1 MITFAPGG
9 DVYIYMPTATV
20 LMIILIE
27 VSSMTVIIA
36 VMSSAGLLSTLV
48 SGYLAILCTHFNIL
62 LSCYLED
69 SLPVCLLYMKCV
81 GVFFILKNSES
92 SFAKNA
98 LFTIWYDKSIKTR
111 GGHCMIRS
119 LEIIA
124 NSLKDKGIPV
134 FYKS

>member
-1 MITFAPGG
+1 MIAFAPGG
-9 DVYIYMPTATV
+9 DVYIHMPTATV

-27 VSSMTVIIA
+27 ISSMTVIIA

-92 SFAKNA
+92 FFAKNA
-98 LFTIWYDKSIKTR
+98 LFTI
-111 GGHCMIRS
+111 S
-119 LEIIA
+119 LLFGM
-124 NSLKDKGIPV
+124 LKA
-134 FYKS
+134 